1 MITEHLFDFDL
12 AAYYV
17 FTWLMSLGTAA
28 GVFLISFLLAFIF
41 PLDLFIKALLLVISS
56 TALAALFPWYFSKY
70 EDWSNKHILHGKYDY
85 LKIMPQK
92 ATDWLKHLDLGELIK
107 AVTNDFKGVM
117 GFEDVKIFLYGDYAI
132 GSHEAARNCY
142 FINPDNLDD
151 EGVFNISKETAL
163 VKFAEAQNRP
173 IYLNDLNKEIQS
185 KGVRRSVRR
194 AGEQVIKEME
204 DLKFEAVLPLSYGD
218 GRTNN
223 FVGFIGFGRWLGKR
237 EETIIEDKDKK
248 FFEKLGTVLETAF
261 RHALENRKADILDQK
276 KSTMISDTMDEV
288 QKLGEEKTKLEKEL
302 AKSKSRTLSFADMAS
317 EYATKIQILNES
329 MEDLEAVTRYSQ
341 SAVLTIRNNL
351 IKTANR
357 QARHMLVGIGGK
369 IVGEPFE
376 KILSKQ
382 FRNTEQIIEDIK
394 KVIETGAS
402 SGVFETEWV
411 QDGRKVP
418 VEIKIMPLKDRF
430 EIGQVNGALVE
441 IIDITHAKEREK
453 LLHLRD
459 KFETFRDVLEGLRHE
474 LNNAMNILSSY
485 SYAVKNLKPE
495 AINNEDFKKD
505 FCTVIP
511 KTAKFVSELLDNL
524 AAAHTPLVMDGAV
537 EVGIP
542 EVLEETL
549 KIFMPRWEAANIKV
563 EKNISPVPR
572 IKIRPE
578 LLKTIFYE
586 LVKNSIE
593 AIEEYDYQR
602 QLGQVA
608 KTGGT
613 IWISLKTNDAGEIEI
628 EVKDNGIGIDEV
640 NLAKVLNPF
649 YTTKI
654 HSVTHPETGTG
665 LGLNKVYNI
674 VQAFNGNLQIT
685 SKLGEGTKVILSLK
699 PII

>member
-1 MITEHLFDFDL
+1 
-12 AAYYV
+12 
-17 FTWLMSLGTAA
+17 
-28 GVFLISFLLAFIF
+28 
-41 PLDLFIKALLLVISS
+41 
-56 TALAALFPWYFSKY
+56 
-70 EDWSNKHILHGKYDY
+70 
-85 LKIMPQK
+85 
-92 ATDWLKHLDLGELIK
+92 
-107 AVTNDFKGVM
+107 
-117 GFEDVKIFLYGDYAI
+117 
-132 GSHEAARNCY
+132 
-142 FINPDNLDD
+142 
-151 EGVFNISKETAL
+151 
-163 VKFAEAQNRP
+163 
-173 IYLNDLNKEIQS
+173 
-185 KGVRRSVRR
+185 
-194 AGEQVIKEME
+194 
-204 DLKFEAVLPLSYGD
+204 
-218 GRTNN
+218 
-223 FVGFIGFGRWLGKR
+223 
-237 EETIIEDKDKK
+237 
-248 FFEKLGTVLETAF
+248 
-261 RHALENRKADILDQK
+261 LENRKADILDQK